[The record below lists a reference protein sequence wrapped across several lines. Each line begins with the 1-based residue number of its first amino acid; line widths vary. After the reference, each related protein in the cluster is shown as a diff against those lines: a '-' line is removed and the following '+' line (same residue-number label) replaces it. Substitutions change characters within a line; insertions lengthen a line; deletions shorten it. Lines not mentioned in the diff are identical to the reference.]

1 MTDLNVAPD
10 NILCFIWYNCNISK
24 KRQCSTNTCSCKKHG
39 LVCVSACRNCNG
51 IDCEK
56 CENEVDMDD
65 FSDEEDRN
73 IFDVCDDW
81 KT

>member
-1 MTDLNVAPD
+1 MTDLNAAPD
-10 NILCFIWYNCNISK
+10 NILCFIWCNCSISK
-24 KRQCSTNTCSCKKHG
+24 KRPCSTNTCSCKKHG

-56 CENEVDMDD
+56 CENEVHMDD